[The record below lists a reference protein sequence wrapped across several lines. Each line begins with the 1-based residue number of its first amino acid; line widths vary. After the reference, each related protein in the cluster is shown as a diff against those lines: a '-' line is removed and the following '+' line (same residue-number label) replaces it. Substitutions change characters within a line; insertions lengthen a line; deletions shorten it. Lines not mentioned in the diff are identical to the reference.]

1 MIQRCTNPNVPAFR
15 NYGARGIG
23 VCDRWLDFTNFLADM
38 GERPHRLTIDRID
51 NERGYEPGNCR
62 WATYKEQMNNV
73 RYNRTIEFDGK
84 RMTLQQWSEHIGIN
98 IHTLRGR
105 LFVNN
110 WPIAEALT
118 QPLSAVRLKN
128 RR

>member
-1 MIQRCTNPNVPAFR
+1 MVQRCTNPNDEAYH
-15 NYGARGIG
+15 NYGARGIS
-23 VCDRWLDFTNFLADM
+23 VCDRWLDFANFLEDM
-38 GERPHRLTIDRID
+38 GESPPRLTIDRID
-51 NERGYEPGNCR
+51 NNRGYEPGNCR

-73 RYNRTIEFDGK
+73 RYNRIIEFDGK
-84 RMTLQQWSEHIGIN
+84 TLTLQQWSEESGIN
-98 IHTLRGR
+98 IGTLRNR

-110 WPIAEALT
+110 WPIADALT